1 MMYNY
6 RTGDSLTGTW
16 TANLFPHD
24 TEIVSGPNQYSL
36 TTAEVKEF
44 LRINDNYDDLYI
56 DLLIGAV
63 QEQVERYMGLDT
75 TLRTRQSYWMRTA
88 GTIRLP
94 YGPHGF
100 VASVVAQDDDGT
112 QTTLNE
118 GTDYNVIGMRF
129 LDVRLLNPTGSQIL
143 VSYTSGHSTVPPA
156 IKGAMLQEISLQ
168 YKNRQ
173 DPNTPARTSVNN
185 LTIESRHLLASYLR
199 LDL

>member
-6 RTGDSLTGTW
+6 RPGDSLTGTW
-16 TANLFPHD
+16 TLQVFPYD
-24 TEIVSGPNQYSL
+24 TEITSGPSQYAL
-36 TTAEVKEF
+36 TTAEVKDF

-75 TLRTRQSYWMRTA
+75 TLRTRRSYWMRT
-88 GTIRLP
+88 GGMIRLP
-94 YGPHGF
+94 YGPHGS
-100 VASVVAQDDDGT
+100 VTSVVSRDDDNVD
-112 QTTLNE
+112 TTLTA
-118 GTDYNVIGMRF
+118 GTDYLVQGMKF
-129 LDVRLLNPTGSQIL
+129 KDIRLLQPTGSQIL
-143 VSYTSGHSTVPPA
+143 VTYESGHAVVPSA

-185 LTIESRHLLASYLR
+185 LTIEARHLLAPYLR